1 MEVEEEGIDDAKTQI
16 TGKLEALK
24 PGNEV
29 DQTEYYD
36 DISTHAIDEND
47 LDEVTDGVV
56 GKQVS
61 VFESKHAQSEIGAP
75 AAQDLSP
82 EKATTETYGRL
93 SGVAQGLDA
102 IFVPPTLEEAGDDH
116 DESSIFDIIG
126 KATPKPAKASESSVS
141 RASPAKRVKPSSP
154 SKRISLLRKSL
165 SPQKLLHASATA
177 STPQKKVGGI
187 RSSLVR
193 KSPAATR
200 ESYDLARG
208 KVSTPRSS
216 RKEPASSVQDVKKV
230 ATISALRTPPALQKS
245 SRPLTK
251 PIFQLPSDAITTK
264 LKLQREERL
273 RRQEEETKRRM
284 EFKAR
289 PAPRNAGPV
298 DIKQNTTSRLRMSV
312 MTGELIPGSLMQSTR
327 TRAHS
332 VAPKETGAIAST
344 FKKPI
349 KVNQA
354 PAAKAHQ
361 RSTPTAHQ
369 QRAITAA
376 QRLGPEARNMPATV
390 NEKSAATKD
399 STTPA
404 TVRLQNPQS
413 SRLSSSVISAR
424 PVQRPDGKEIFNRNR
439 AELEEREKAMREKAE
454 AVKKAREAATERGR
468 QLSREWAEKKRAAE
482 SKKEEGMAASVTNA

>member
-47 LDEVTDGVV
+47 LDEVADGVV

-61 VFESKHAQSEIGAP
+61 VFESKHAQSEIEAP
-75 AAQDLSP
+75 AAQELSP
-82 EKATTETYGRL
+82 EKATTGTHGRR

-102 IFVPPTLEEAGDDH
+102 IFVPPTLEEAGEDP

-126 KATPKPAKASESSVS
+126 KATPKPAKASESSVL
-141 RASPAKRVKPSSP
+141 RASSAKRVKPSP

-165 SPQKLLHASATA
+165 SPQKLLHATATA
-177 STPQKKVGGI
+177 STPQKKVAGI
-187 RSSLVR
+187 RPSLVR
-193 KSPAATR
+193 KSPAAAR

-289 PAPRNAGPV
+289 PAPRNAGPI

-361 RSTPTAHQ
+361 RPTPTAHQ

-376 QRLGPEARNMPATV
+376 QRPGPEARNMPATV